1 MTTPRIPVT
10 IAAGLILAGCGQQE
24 PADMPA
30 AAPEATAAAAPAA
43 TLPRTAAPAGASVYF
58 IEPSNGATVTSPVRV
73 AFGLRGAGV
82 APAGVAQPN
91 TGHHHLLIDTEL
103 TGFDQPIPND
113 AQHRH
118 FGGGQTETTIE
129 LTPGRHELQ
138 LVLGDHLHIPHDPPI
153 VSQVLTIEVTN

>member
-1 MTTPRIPVT
+1 MTTRPILIT
-10 IAAGLILAGCGQQE
+10 TAATLILAACGPQE

-30 AAPEATAAAAPAA
+30 AAPEATATAAPAA
-43 TLPRTAAPAGASVYF
+43 ALPRSAAPDGASVYF
-58 IEPSNGATVTSPVRV
+58 IEPSNGATVASPVHV

-82 APAGVAQPN
+82 APAGVERPN

-103 TGFDQPIPND
+103 TSFDQPIPND

-129 LTPGRHELQ
+129 LTPGRHQLQ
-138 LVLGDHLHIPHDPPI
+138 LVLGDHLHIPHEPPI
-153 VSQVLTIEVTN
+153 MSQVLTIEVTN